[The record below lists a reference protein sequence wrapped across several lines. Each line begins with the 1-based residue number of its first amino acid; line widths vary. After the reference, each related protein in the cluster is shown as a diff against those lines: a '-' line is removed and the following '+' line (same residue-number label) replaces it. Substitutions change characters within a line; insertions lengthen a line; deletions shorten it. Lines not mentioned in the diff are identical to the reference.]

1 LPRGDEGDF
10 NRLRP
15 RRIPRLDFFTSLET
29 GNCGLSGR
37 QKRQMGRRRV
47 SVISLLA
54 LLVLGGAAGFYWWGN
69 GSRQAA
75 FRTTAVERGDIQSTI
90 SATGTLNAVITV
102 QVGTQVSGTISQL
115 LVDYN
120 SPVKKG
126 MLIARIDPAT
136 FEAKVNQA
144 RADLESSRAA
154 VMNQRAAVVR
164 SQADLANARANVVRQ
179 EVAVRDAK
187 IKLDSRARLFRE
199 GGISQ
204 EERDS
209 SQATYDSALAQKEAA
224 QASVRAAEATLEVT
238 QAQLVAAEAQVRQ
251 KQAALDQAQVDL
263 NHTYIRAPV
272 DGIVVSRNVDVG
284 QTVAAS
290 LQAPTL
296 FLIAQDL
303 TKMQVDTNVDEA
315 DIGRVVL
322 NQEATF
328 TVDSYP
334 GQAFRG
340 RVVQIRQAP
349 QVIQNVVTYNTVVAV
364 SNPDLKLKPGMTA
377 NVKILVA
384 QRENAL
390 LVPNAAFRV
399 RVEGAEGQRGS
410 QAAATGRPKARA
422 GGGSGPPLRG
432 AAPGGQQRVW
442 VLQDGKPVERMIR
455 IGLSDGQKTEVL
467 EGLREGETVIVGVPS
482 QPRSGSAPAG
492 GPRLRL

>member
-1 LPRGDEGDF
+1 M
-10 NRLRP
+10 LR
-15 RRIPRLDFFTSLET
+15 RKVSLI
-29 GNCGLSGR
+29 L
-37 QKRQMGRRRV
+37 
-47 SVISLLA
+47 LLA
-54 LLVLGGAAGFYWWGN
+54 LMVLGGAAGFYWWGN

-75 FRTTAVERGDIQSTI
+75 FRTTPVERGDIQSTI

-144 RADLESSRAA
+144 RAELESNRAA
-154 VMNQRAAVVR
+154 VMNQRAAVTR
-164 SQADLANARANVVRQ
+164 AEADVATARANVVRQ
-179 EVAVRDAK
+179 DVALRDAK
-187 IKLDSRARLFRE
+187 IKADSRVRLFRE

-209 SQATYDSALAQKEAA
+209 AQATLESAQAQLEAA
-224 QASVRAAEATLEVT
+224 QATLRAAQATLEVT
-238 QAQLVAAEAQVRQ
+238 QAQLIAAEAQVRQ

-263 NHTYIRAPV
+263 NNTYIRAPV

-315 DIGRVVL
+315 DIGRVSL
-322 NQEATF
+322 DQDATF

-334 GQAFRG
+334 GQTFRG

-349 QVIQNVVTYNTVVAV
+349 QVLQNVVTYTTVVAV
-364 SNPDLKLKPGMTA
+364 SNPELKLKPGMTA
-377 NVKILVA
+377 NVRILVA
-384 QRENAL
+384 RRENSL

-399 RVEGAEGQRGS
+399 RLEGTEGQRGS
-410 QAAATGRPKARA
+410 QVAATGRPGARV
-422 GGGSGPPLRG
+422 GGGSGPAMRG
-432 AAPGGQQRVW
+432 APPSAQQRIW
-442 VLQDGKPVERMIR
+442 VLQDGKPVERLVR
-455 IGLSDGQKTEVL
+455 TGLGDGQKTEVL
-467 EGLREGETVIVGVPS
+467 EGLKEGETVIVGLPS
-482 QPRSGSAPAG
+482 QPRSGSGQPGA
-492 GPRLRL
+492 PRLRL

>member
-1 LPRGDEGDF
+1 
-10 NRLRP
+10 
-15 RRIPRLDFFTSLET
+15 
-29 GNCGLSGR
+29 
-37 QKRQMGRRRV
+37 M
-47 SVISLLA
+47 
-54 LLVLGGAAGFYWWGN
+54 VLGGAAGFYWWGN
-69 GSRQAA
+69 GNRKAS
-75 FRTTAVERGDIQSTI
+75 FRTAPVERGAVVSTI

-144 RADLESSRAA
+144 RADLDSSRAA
-154 VMNQRAAVVR
+154 VMNQRAAVVKAE
-164 SQADLANARANVVRQ
+164 ADVATARANVVRQ
-179 EVAVRDAK
+179 DVALRDAK
-187 IKLDSRARLFRE
+187 VKADTRVRLYQE

-209 SQATYDSALAQKEAA
+209 AQATLESAQAQLEAA
-224 QASVRAAEATLEVT
+224 QASLRAAQAGLEVT
-238 QAQLVAAEAQVRQ
+238 QAQLIAAEATVKQ

-263 NHTYIRAPV
+263 NYTYIRAPV
-272 DGIVVSRNVDVG
+272 DGVVVSRNVDVG

-322 NQEATF
+322 NQDTTF
-328 TVDSYP
+328 SVDSYP
-334 GQAFRG
+334 GQLFRG

-399 RVEGAEGQRGS
+399 RLEGAETQRGS
-410 QAAATGRPKARA
+410 QAAATGRPGTGA
-422 GGGSGPPLRG
+422 GRGSGPGMRG
-432 AAPGGQQRVW
+432 AAPSVQQRIW

-455 IGLSDGQKTEVL
+455 TGLSDGQRTEVQ
-467 EGLREGETVIVGVPS
+467 EGLREGEIVIVGLPS
-482 QPRSGSAPAG
+482 QPRSGSGPSG
-492 GPRLRL
+492 GPRIRL

>member
-1 LPRGDEGDF
+1 MAITLQQIASGSERRMTSSMTRGK
-10 NRLRP
+10 LT
-15 RRIPRLDFFTSLET
+15 L
-29 GNCGLSGR
+29 
-37 QKRQMGRRRV
+37 V
-47 SVISLLA
+47 SVLSVLI
-54 LLVLGGAAGFYWWGN
+54 LGGAGGFYWFGN
-69 GSRQAA
+69 GKDRASY
-75 FRTTAVERGDIQSTI
+75 RTVPVERGDIQATI

-126 MLIARIDPAT
+126 VLIARIDPAT

-144 RADLESSRAA
+144 KGDLESARAS
-154 VMNQRAAVVR
+154 VLNQRAAVAKAE
-164 SQADLANARANVVRQ
+164 ADVATAKANVVRQ
-179 EVAVRDAK
+179 DVALRDAR
-187 IKLDSRARLFRE
+187 IKADARVRLFKE

-209 SQATYDSALAQKEAA
+209 AQATLDSAQAQLEAA
-224 QASVRAAEATLEVT
+224 QASLRASQAALEVT
-238 QAQLVAAEAQVRQ
+238 RAQLAAAGATVQQ
-251 KQAALDQAQVDL
+251 KEAALAQAQVDL
-263 NHTYIRAPV
+263 NNTYIRAPV
-272 DGIVVSRNVDVG
+272 DGVVVSRNVDVG

-303 TKMQVDTNVDEA
+303 TKMEVDTNVDEA
-315 DIGRVVL
+315 DIGRVAL
-322 NQEATF
+322 DQRATF

-334 GQAFRG
+334 GEVFSG
-340 RVVQIRQAP
+340 RIVQIRQSP
-349 QVIQNVVTYNTVVAV
+349 QVLQNVVTYVTVVAV

-384 QRENAL
+384 RRENAL

-399 RVEGAEGQRGS
+399 RVDAPTPAGS
-410 QAAATGRPKARA
+410 SGPRA
-422 GGGSGPPLRG
+422 GGSSGQRAQAATAGRPAGQSGTGGRGPEPGARG
-432 AAPGGQQRVW
+432 AAAGAPQRIW

-455 IGLSDGQKTEVL
+455 TGLSDGQKTEIVD
-467 EGLREGETVIVGVPS
+467 GLDEGEAVIVGLSTQSRNEPGR
-482 QPRSGSAPAG
+482 PG